1 MTAAVVRSQIAYAKT
16 LAVAGDC
23 DAAEQMLQQA
33 WSSLTN
39 FAQAL
44 AARGQSP
51 SAALRLHKLLAQAQK
66 AVRNRC
72 VGSGLVQ
79 PSYRTGP
86 AANPDLI
93 APSFSGPATDRALKV
108 LHAIG
113 IGAAVLGLGYGF
125 WTLARD

>member
-16 LAVAGDC
+16 LAVSGDC
-23 DAAEQMLQQA
+23 DNAEAMLRQA
-33 WSSLTN
+33 WMSLTS
-39 FAQAL
+39 FSQAL

-51 SAALRLHKLLAQAQK
+51 STALRLHKLLAQAQK
-66 AVRNRC
+66 ALRTRC

-79 PSYRTGP
+79 PTYQQPGGH
-86 AANPDLI
+86 PDLLR
-93 APSFSGPATDRALKV
+93 PSFSGPRTDRAFKIF
-108 LHAIG
+108 HAIG